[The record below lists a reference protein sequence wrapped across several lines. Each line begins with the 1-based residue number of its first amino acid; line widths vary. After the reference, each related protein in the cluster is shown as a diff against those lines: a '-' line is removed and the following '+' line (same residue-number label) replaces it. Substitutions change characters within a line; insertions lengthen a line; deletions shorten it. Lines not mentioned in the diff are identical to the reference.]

1 MVIFNSYVK
10 LSEGTSPLY
19 PHEFL
24 SASNFPAN
32 AMACGLHGPKPGAM
46 ASVSENLRIWD
57 PEILVSLYN
66 NIYIYNYIYIILY
79 NTIILYIYTIIYI
92 YILYYTIL

>member
-10 LSEGTSPLY
+10 LPEGTSPLY

-66 NIYIYNYIYIILY
+66 NIYIQL
-79 NTIILYIYTIIYI
+79 